1 MTVSDWMIVCAT
13 LLGPIIA
20 VQVQKAIEA
29 AREARG
35 QKRWVFHQLMATR
48 AAPLSFQ
55 HVQALNM
62 IDLAFYGK
70 GPGRRSA
77 DSQRVLDQWKEHL
90 DLLSDRELQNRDLD
104 AWVTKLQDSHVDLL
118 VAIAKDVG
126 YSFDRVLLRK
136 GAYNPEA
143 HGVMEYEENHLRRL
157 TIGFLEGKSAISM
170 NVASFPVDEEA
181 TNAQTALSTKLG
193 DLIVD
198 GGLNVRLVDPDVPSG
213 QPENA
218 QPHGVVEAKVSP
230 RPPRSKHR
238 PKD

>member
-20 VQVQKAIEA
+20 VQVQKAIES
-29 AREARG
+29 AREARS
-35 QKRWVFHQLMATR
+35 QKRLVFHQLMATR

-77 DSQRVLDQWKEHL
+77 DAQRVLDLWKEHI
-90 DLLSDRELQNRDLD
+90 DLVSDRAYQDRDIKGWLS
-104 AWVTKLQDSHVDLL
+104 KLQDLHVDLL
-118 VAIAKDVG
+118 VAIGKDVG

-143 HGVMEYEENHLRRL
+143 HGLLEHEQTQLRKL
-157 TIGFLEGKSAISM
+157 TISLLEGKTALSM
-170 NVASFPVDEEA
+170 NVASFPVDEDA
-181 TNAQTALSTKLG
+181 LKAQTELSTRLG
-193 DLIVD
+193 ELIAD
-198 GGLNVRLVDPDVPSG
+198 GAVKVQLTGPAAPEGQSGTKVP
-213 QPENA
+213 Q
-218 QPHGVVEAKVSP
+218 
-230 RPPRSKHR
+230 
-238 PKD
+238 D